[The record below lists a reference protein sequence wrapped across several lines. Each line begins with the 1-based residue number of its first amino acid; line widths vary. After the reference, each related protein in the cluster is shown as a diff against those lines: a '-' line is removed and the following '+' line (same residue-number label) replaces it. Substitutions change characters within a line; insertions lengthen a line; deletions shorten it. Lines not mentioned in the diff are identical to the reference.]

1 MPRKKAT
8 SVTLGEQ
15 GWRWQGAVA
24 AAAQHKESV
33 SQRLAQICLPQPATH
48 SQRARLTGQVM
59 ADLFAITLGFAI
71 TAWITGA
78 FAPPSMVLLYGVVF
92 TLFGYSERLYHPEVV
107 QDPRQQ
113 RAILAK
119 TTLWSASL
127 IGFAFLSSHSTPVA
141 VSPAALGIT
150 FGFVAMLAWR
160 SRWHE
165 SSTRGRAGVDKNVL
179 ILGAGHFGRELAS
192 RLEHDRLHRCV
203 VRGFLDE
210 NQPIGD
216 EVRGRVSD
224 LARIARSEFVDEIVI
239 TSPRDGDVRR
249 AIGEARRNHIDIK
262 MVPELFGLDPTQVAL
277 ERFGDLPVLTLSEE
291 RVPSFGLSLK
301 RALDVVFS
309 AMTIVLLAPLLAVI
323 ALVIKL
329 ESPGPV
335 LYVAPRLGRKGCRF
349 PCYKFRTMVRDAD
362 RVKEKLRE
370 HNERSGPFF
379 KMANDPR
386 TTRVGKILRRYSLDE
401 LPQLWN
407 VLRGEMSLVGPRP
420 HPVDDFQRYS
430 LDDLQRL
437 DVTPGLTGLWQVTAR
452 GDPSFERNM
461 ALDREYIG
469 SWSLGL
475 DFRILCRTL
484 GAVLRGGGV

>member
-1 MPRKKAT
+1 
-8 SVTLGEQ
+8 
-15 GWRWQGAVA
+15 
-24 AAAQHKESV
+24 
-33 SQRLAQICLPQPATH
+33 
-48 SQRARLTGQVM
+48 
-59 ADLFAITLGFAI
+59 
-71 TAWITGA
+71 
-78 FAPPSMVLLYGVVF
+78 
-92 TLFGYSERLYHPEVV
+92 
-107 QDPRQQ
+107 
-113 RAILAK
+113 
-119 TTLWSASL
+119 
-127 IGFAFLSSHSTPVA
+127 
-141 VSPAALGIT
+141 
-150 FGFVAMLAWR
+150 
-160 SRWHE
+160 
-165 SSTRGRAGVDKNVL
+165 
-179 ILGAGHFGRELAS
+179 
-192 RLEHDRLHRCV
+192 
-203 VRGFLDE
+203 
-210 NQPIGD
+210 
-216 EVRGRVSD
+216 
-224 LARIARSEFVDEIVI
+224 
-239 TSPRDGDVRR
+239 
-249 AIGEARRNHIDIK
+249 

>member
-1 MPRKKAT
+1 
-8 SVTLGEQ
+8 
-15 GWRWQGAVA
+15 
-24 AAAQHKESV
+24 
-33 SQRLAQICLPQPATH
+33 
-48 SQRARLTGQVM
+48 M

-210 NQPIGD
+210 NQPTWPAS
-216 EVRGRVSD
+216 RVVNSW
-224 LARIARSEFVDEIVI
+224 
-239 TSPRDGDVRR
+239 T
-249 AIGEARRNHIDIK
+249 K
-262 MVPELFGLDPTQVAL
+262 
-277 ERFGDLPVLTLSEE
+277 
-291 RVPSFGLSLK
+291 LSLP
-301 RALDVVFS
+301 RHGM
-309 AMTIVLLAPLLAVI
+309 AMC
-323 ALVIKL
+323 
-329 ESPGPV
+329 E
-335 LYVAPRLGRKGCRF
+335 
-349 PCYKFRTMVRDAD
+349 
-362 RVKEKLRE
+362 
-370 HNERSGPFF
+370 ERSG
-379 KMANDPR
+379 R
-386 TTRVGKILRRYSLDE
+386 
-401 LPQLWN
+401 
-407 VLRGEMSLVGPRP
+407 
-420 HPVDDFQRYS
+420 
-430 LDDLQRL
+430 
-437 DVTPGLTGLWQVTAR
+437 
-452 GDPSFERNM
+452 
-461 ALDREYIG
+461 
-469 SWSLGL
+469 
-475 DFRILCRTL
+475 L
-484 GAVLRGGGV
+484 GATTSTSKWYPSCLAWTQRRWLWKGLAIFPC